1 LAGALARKPNTF
13 WGNAVMAME
22 TEQESHGQ
30 HERKA
35 VRIHIDQKAYESP
48 NPTTSAAL
56 YRLGHVKPGLE
67 LYREVKGD
75 REDQTIDDGPETIH
89 LKEDEHFHSG
99 EPRAI
104 TIIVEGT
111 PHEWSKPTITYAEV
125 VTLFDPSYPQHPE
138 ITYSVTYKRG
148 PVHKPEGILSPGA
161 SVKIKDHM
169 VFNVS
174 STGQS

>member
-1 LAGALARKPNTF
+1 MSL
-13 WGNAVMAME
+13 
-22 TEQESHGQ
+22 ESEHDQG
-30 HERKA
+30 HPGDLDHTA

-48 NPTTSAAL
+48 NPTTGEAL
-56 YRLGHVKPGLE
+56 YRLGHVKPGLK

-75 REDQTIDDGPETIH
+75 REDQAIADGPETIH

-111 PHEWSKPTITYAEV
+111 PHEWSNPTITYAQV
-125 VTLFDPSYPQHPE
+125 VMLFDPDYPQHPE
-138 ITYSVTYKRG
+138 VTYAVTYKRG
-148 PVHKPEGILSPGA
+148 PTDNPEGILAPGA
-161 SVKIKDHM
+161 WVTVKDRM

-174 STGQS
+174 ATGQS